1 MTKKKYDF
9 AGWATK
15 YNIRCADGRII
26 KHDAFKHLHNAVVPL
41 VWNHEHN
48 TPENIIGNAVLE
60 HREEGV
66 YAYGNFNETETGQIA
81 KNLVV
86 HGDIT
91 SLSIYANKLSQSGTN
106 VTHGEIRE
114 LSLVLAGANPGASI
128 QEVLAHSDNGDIEAT
143 IYNNETIELYHSE
156 DANDDTEDTEKLTHA
171 DDDEETV
178 GDIYNSMSEKQ
189 KRVVAYM
196 VSQLAE
202 DEENED
208 EEENQNEGED
218 QMKHNV
224 FDNKP
229 QGNDEIKHSEI
240 LAAAMADAKKYGS
253 LKESIIA
260 HAGTYGINDI
270 DTLFPPEHVVSNEPE
285 FISRDQS
292 WVAEFFNATKK
303 SPFSRLKAI
312 YADIT
317 ADEARAKGYVTG
329 NKKVEEVFGLL
340 KRTTTPQTIYKK
352 QKLDRDDIIDITN
365 FDVVAW
371 MKKEMRMMLM
381 EEIAR
386 AILIGDGRSSLSADK
401 IKEANIRPIF
411 NDDDLYTIKAAI
423 GTGADKAKELIKT
436 VIKSRT
442 TYEGTGVPNLYVEPG
457 LLADMLLI
465 EDEDGRFIYPDVTA
479 LCKTLRVNKIV
490 EVPLMAGLER
500 DAADGRTHKVMGI
513 IVNPSDYTVGAD
525 KGGAVSM
532 FDDFDID
539 YNQYKYL
546 LETRMSG
553 SLLKPKTA
561 ITIEEVI

>member
-1 MTKKKYDF
+1 MTKRKYDF

-15 YNIRCADGRII
+15 YNVRCSDGKIIR
-26 KHDAFKHLHNAVVPL
+26 HNAFKHLDNAVVPL
-41 VWNHEHN
+41 VWNHEHDA
-48 TPENIIGNAVLE
+48 PENIIGNAVLQ

-66 YAYGNFNETETGQIA
+66 YAYCNFNENDTGQIA

-91 SLSIYANKLSQSGTN
+91 SLSIYANKLTK
-106 VTHGEIRE
+106 HGSNIMHGQIRE

-128 QEVLAHSDNGDIEAT
+128 QEVLVHSDDDYMEAT
-143 IYNNETIELYHSE
+143 IYNDETIELYHSE
-156 DANDDTEDTEKLTHA
+156 DADDDDLIHA
-171 DDDEETV
+171 DDEETI

-196 VSQLAE
+196 VSQLA
-202 DEENED
+202 DDDENEDD

-229 QGNDEIKHSEI
+229 EGNDEIKHSEI

-270 DTLFPPEHVVSNEPE
+270 DTLFPTEHLTSNEPE

-317 ADEARAKGYVTG
+317 ADEARARGYVTG

-340 KRTTTPQTIYKK
+340 KRTTAPQTIYKK

-423 GTGADKAKELIKT
+423 GSGANKAKELIKA

-465 EDEDGRFIYPDVTA
+465 EDENGRFIYPDVTTLA
-479 LCKTLRVNKIV
+479 KTLRVNKIV

-561 ITIEEVI
+561 ITIEEVV

>member
-1 MTKKKYDF
+1 MTKRKYDF

-15 YNIRCADGRII
+15 YNVRCSDGKIIR
-26 KHDAFKHLHNAVVPL
+26 HNAFKHLDNAVVPL
-41 VWNHEHN
+41 VWNHEHDA
-48 TPENIIGNAVLE
+48 PENIIGNAVLQ

-66 YAYGNFNETETGQIA
+66 YAYCNFNENDTGQIA

-91 SLSIYANKLSQSGTN
+91 SLSIYANKLTK
-106 VTHGEIRE
+106 HGSNIMHGQIRE

-128 QEVLAHSDNGDIEAT
+128 QEVLAHSDNGEIEAT
-143 IYNNETIELYHSE
+143 IYNDETIELYHSE
-156 DANDDTEDTEKLTHA
+156 DANDDDLIHA
-171 DDDEETV
+171 DDEETI

-196 VSQLAE
+196 VSQLA
-202 DEENED
+202 DDDENEDD

-229 QGNDEIKHSEI
+229 EGNDEIKHSEI

-270 DTLFPPEHVVSNEPE
+270 DTLFPTEHLTSNEPE

-317 ADEARAKGYVTG
+317 ADEARARGYVTG

-340 KRTTTPQTIYKK
+340 KRTTAPQTIYKK

-423 GTGADKAKELIKT
+423 GSGANKAKELIKA

-465 EDEDGRFIYPDVTA
+465 EDENGRFIYPDVTTLA
-479 LCKTLRVNKIV
+479 KTLRVNKIV

-561 ITIEEVI
+561 ITIEEVV

>member
-1 MTKKKYDF
+1 
-9 AGWATK
+9 
-15 YNIRCADGRII
+15 
-26 KHDAFKHLHNAVVPL
+26 
-41 VWNHEHN
+41 
-48 TPENIIGNAVLE
+48 
-60 HREEGV
+60 
-66 YAYGNFNETETGQIA
+66 
-81 KNLVV
+81 
-86 HGDIT
+86 
-91 SLSIYANKLSQSGTN
+91 
-106 VTHGEIRE
+106 
-114 LSLVLAGANPGASI
+114 
-128 QEVLAHSDNGDIEAT
+128 
-143 IYNNETIELYHSE
+143 
-156 DANDDTEDTEKLTHA
+156 
-171 DDDEETV
+171 
-178 GDIYNSMSEKQ
+178 
-189 KRVVAYM
+189 
-196 VSQLAE
+196 
-202 DEENED
+202 
-208 EEENQNEGED
+208 
-218 QMKHNV
+218 MKHNV

-340 KRTTTPQTIYKK
+340 KRTTAPQTIYKK

-465 EDEDGRFIYPDVTA
+465 EDENGRFIYPDVTA

>member
-1 MTKKKYDF
+1 MTKRKYDF

-15 YNIRCADGRII
+15 YNVRCSDGKIIR
-26 KHDAFKHLHNAVVPL
+26 HNAFKHLDNAVVPL
-41 VWNHEHN
+41 VWNHEHDA
-48 TPENIIGNAVLE
+48 PENIIGNAVLQ

-66 YAYGNFNETETGQIA
+66 YAYCNFNENDTGQIA
-81 KNLVV
+81 KNLVA

-91 SLSIYANKLSQSGTN
+91 SLSIYANKLTK
-106 VTHGEIRE
+106 HGSNIMHGQIRE

-128 QEVLAHSDNGDIEAT
+128 QEVLVHSDDDYMEAT
-143 IYNNETIELYHSE
+143 IYNDETIELYHSE
-156 DANDDTEDTEKLTHA
+156 DANDDDLIHA
-171 DDDEETV
+171 DDEETI

-196 VSQLAE
+196 VSQLA
-202 DEENED
+202 DDDENEDD

-229 QGNDEIKHSEI
+229 EGNDEIKHSEI

-270 DTLFPPEHVVSNEPE
+270 DTLFPTEHLTSNEPE

-317 ADEARAKGYVTG
+317 ADEARARGYVTG

-340 KRTTTPQTIYKK
+340 KRTTAPQTIYKK

-423 GTGADKAKELIKT
+423 GSGANKAKELIKA

-465 EDEDGRFIYPDVTA
+465 EDENGRFIYPDVTTLA
-479 LCKTLRVNKIV
+479 KTLRVNKIV

-561 ITIEEVI
+561 ITIEEVV

>member
-1 MTKKKYDF
+1 M
-9 AGWATK
+9 
-15 YNIRCADGRII
+15 
-26 KHDAFKHLHNAVVPL
+26 
-41 VWNHEHN
+41 
-48 TPENIIGNAVLE
+48 
-60 HREEGV
+60 
-66 YAYGNFNETETGQIA
+66 
-81 KNLVV
+81 
-86 HGDIT
+86 
-91 SLSIYANKLSQSGTN
+91 
-106 VTHGEIRE
+106 
-114 LSLVLAGANPGASI
+114 LAGANPGASI

-156 DANDDTEDTEKLTHA
+156 DTNDDTEKLTHA
-171 DDDEETV
+171 DEDEETI

-340 KRTTTPQTIYKK
+340 KRTTAPQTIYKK

-386 AILIGDGRSSLSADK
+386 AILIGDGRSSLSTDK

-465 EDEDGRFIYPDVTA
+465 EDENGRFIYPDVTA

>member
-1 MTKKKYDF
+1 MTKRKYDF

-15 YNIRCADGRII
+15 YNVRCSDGKIIR
-26 KHDAFKHLHNAVVPL
+26 HNAFKHLDNAVVPL
-41 VWNHEHN
+41 VWNHEHDA
-48 TPENIIGNAVLE
+48 PENIIGNAVLQ

-66 YAYGNFNETETGQIA
+66 YAYCNFNENDTGQIA

-91 SLSIYANKLSQSGTN
+91 SLSIYANKLTK
-106 VTHGEIRE
+106 HGSNIMHGQIRE

-128 QEVLAHSDNGDIEAT
+128 QEVLVHSDDDYMEAT
-143 IYNNETIELYHSE
+143 IYNDETIELYHCDDPE
-156 DANDDTEDTEKLTHA
+156 DDDELTHA
-171 DDDEETV
+171 DDEETI

-340 KRTTTPQTIYKK
+340 KRTTAPQTIYKK

-465 EDEDGRFIYPDVTA
+465 EDENGRFIYPDVAA

-513 IVNPSDYTVGAD
+513 IVNPHDYTVGAD

>member
-1 MTKKKYDF
+1 MTKRKYDF

-15 YNIRCADGRII
+15 YNVRCSDGKIIR
-26 KHDAFKHLHNAVVPL
+26 HNAFKHLDNAVVPL
-41 VWNHEHN
+41 VWNHEHDA
-48 TPENIIGNAVLE
+48 PENIIGNAVLQ

-66 YAYGNFNETETGQIA
+66 YAYCNFNENDTGQIA

-91 SLSIYANKLSQSGTN
+91 SLSIYANKLTK
-106 VTHGEIRE
+106 HGSNIMHGQIRE

-128 QEVLAHSDNGDIEAT
+128 QEVLVHSDDDYMEAT
-143 IYNNETIELYHSE
+143 IYNDETIELYHSE
-156 DANDDTEDTEKLTHA
+156 DANDDDLIHA
-171 DDDEETV
+171 DDEETI

-196 VSQLAE
+196 VSQLA
-202 DEENED
+202 DDDENEDD

-229 QGNDEIKHSEI
+229 EGNDEIKHSEI

-270 DTLFPPEHVVSNEPE
+270 DTLFPTEHLTSNEPE

-317 ADEARAKGYVTG
+317 ADEARARGYVTG

-340 KRTTTPQTIYKK
+340 KRTTAPQTIYKK

-423 GTGADKAKELIKT
+423 GSGANKAKELIKA

-465 EDEDGRFIYPDVTA
+465 EDENGRFIYPDVTTLA
-479 LCKTLRVNKIV
+479 KTLRVNKIV

-561 ITIEEVI
+561 ITIEEVV